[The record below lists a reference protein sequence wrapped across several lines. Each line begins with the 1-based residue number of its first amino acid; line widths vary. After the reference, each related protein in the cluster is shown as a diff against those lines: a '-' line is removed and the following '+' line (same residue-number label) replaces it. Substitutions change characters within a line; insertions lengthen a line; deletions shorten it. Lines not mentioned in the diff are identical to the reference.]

1 MPALTADRD
10 TPRRENLL
18 RNFLV
23 KGANRI
29 FAGSLVCIDSTGF
42 AVKGQVSTTLTCVGR
57 ADEMVDNTS
66 GPDGAQRVTTMS
78 GTFRYAN
85 STAGDLITL
94 ADVDAA
100 CFIVDDQTVA
110 KTNGTNTRSQAGIIR
125 DVDSGGV
132 WVEVGGAR

>member
-1 MPALTADRD
+1 MAALTADRD

-18 RNFLV
+18 RNFPM
-23 KGANRI
+23 KAANRI
-29 FAGSLVCIDSTGF
+29 FGGSLVCIDSTGF
-42 AVKGQVSTTLTCVGR
+42 AVKGQVSTTLKCVGR
-57 ADEMVDNTS
+57 AEEQVDNT
-66 GPDGAQRVTTMS
+66 GGADGALRVPTMS
-78 GTFRYAN
+78 GLFRFAN

-110 KTNGTNTRSQAGIIR
+110 KTNGTATRSQAGIIR